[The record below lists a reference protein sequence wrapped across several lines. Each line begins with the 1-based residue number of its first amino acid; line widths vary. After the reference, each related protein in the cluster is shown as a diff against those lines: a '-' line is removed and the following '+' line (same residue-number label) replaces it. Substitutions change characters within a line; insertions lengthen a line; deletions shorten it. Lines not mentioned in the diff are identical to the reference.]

1 MRVLDIAAANGASG
15 EALSAAG
22 LHLVLGT
29 QIVESAR
36 GAALRDRPLR
46 WTAWSGDCAALS
58 AGQAQ

>member
-29 QIVESAR
+29 HIVESAR
-36 GAALRDRPLR
+36 GAALRDRPFEMDRVVWRLR
-46 WTAWSGDCAALS
+46 RA
-58 AGQAQ
+58 